1 MTADS
6 SVAGVPRN
14 GLSRVDGAGALALR
28 RATVS
33 EALSERAA
41 ETPDD
46 PAVLWVTDGR
56 RHELSWRALG
66 DRAGRG
72 ASVLLRL
79 NPQRARVAIASM
91 NSIDWVV
98 AMYACAAAG
107 MPVVPISASGT
118 DEEARH
124 QLEFA
129 RVGLVLAAEK
139 AGDHPVLARMSA
151 LAPSLASPPVVHP
164 IADLDGDESAAAVMV
179 SPEDEFLVQYTSG
192 TTGRPKAASIS
203 HGAALNCGAVFMR
216 AVGCATGDR
225 FFNPLPLH
233 HVGGSVTGVISTLA
247 IGGVYVMVERF
258 SPQSALDTLRQ
269 TRPTIAGLVP
279 TMMIDLLGQPGV
291 TPDDFAS
298 LRTVIGGAAAV
309 DPGLIAEM
317 EQRLGL
323 TLIGSYGQSE
333 APAMIASSLHDS
345 PAVRTQSLGRPLVGR
360 DYQIRQRDGEVA
372 PVGSVGELCVRGPLT
387 MTGYLRSDGGLDAA
401 TDAEGW
407 RATGDLC
414 TMDDDGVI
422 TFRGRIR
429 EVVIRGG
436 LNVYPA
442 EVEQAVS
449 TLDTVAE
456 VAVFGSADDRLGERV
471 IAAVLPTADATLDV
485 AELVALAERRLSA
498 YKRPEE
504 WVVVSALPRTSTGK
518 VRKHLLREWYE
529 SGIINA
535 ECGVRTSP

>member
-1 MTADS
+1 VSADS
-6 SVAGVPRN
+6 SVVGAPRN
-14 GLSRVDGAGALALR
+14 GRSHVDGVSALVLR

-33 EALSERAA
+33 EALA
-41 ETPDD
+41 EQIALTPDD
-46 PAVLWVTDGR
+46 PAVVWARSGR
-56 RHELSWRALG
+56 RHELSWRDLG
-66 DRAGRG
+66 ERAGRG
-72 ASVLLRL
+72 AAALLAL
-79 NPQRARVAIASM
+79 NPQRTRVAIASL

-98 AMYACAAAG
+98 AMYACACAG

-118 DEEARH
+118 DEESRY
-124 QLEFA
+124 QLDFA
-129 RVGLVLAAEK
+129 RVGLVLASDY
-139 AGDHPVLARMSA
+139 AGDHAVLARLSA

-164 IADLDGDESAAAVMV
+164 IADLNGDYSVAVDV
-179 SPEDEFLVQYTSG
+179 SPDDEFLVQYTSG

-203 HGAALNCGAVFMR
+203 HAAALNCGAVFMR
-216 AVGCATGDR
+216 AVGCGTGDR

-247 IGGVYVMVERF
+247 IGGAYVMVERF
-258 SPQSALDTLRQ
+258 SPQSALDTLRL

-291 TPDDFAS
+291 TPEDFVS
-298 LRTVIGGAAAV
+298 LRTVIGGATAV

-333 APAMIASSLHDS
+333 APAMTASSLRDS
-345 PAVRTQSLGRPLVGR
+345 SVVRTQSLGRPLVGR
-360 DYQIRQRDGEVA
+360 DYQVRQRDGEVA
-372 PVGSVGELCVRGPLT
+372 PIGSVGELCVRGPLT
-387 MTGYLRSDGGLDAA
+387 MTGYLTSDGRVDSA

-414 TMDDDGVI
+414 AMDDEGVI

-442 EVEQAVS
+442 EVEQAVA

-456 VAVFGSADDRLGERV
+456 VAVFGSADSRLGERV
-471 IAAVLPTADATLDV
+471 IAAVIPSADATLDV
-485 AELVALAERRLSA
+485 ADLVALAKQKLSA

-504 WVVVSALPRTSTGK
+504 WVVVSTLPRTSTGK

-529 SGIINA
+529 SGNLYA
-535 ECGVRTSP
+535 ECGIRT